1 VGAREYDPRTA
12 RWLQRDPIDAASG
25 DPNLYRYCGND
36 PGIVARSR
44 SLTLLVESISRMF
57 TGLIEATGQ
66 VVAMEPLPDG
76 GAQLTLEAFPM
87 SVGESLAV
95 NGVCLT
101 VSHAEGNRLRFDLV
115 PETLRRT
122 NLGELKP
129 GDRVNLERPLTPQS
143 RIGGHFVQGHV
154 DTTARLMAIQ
164 REGNGHILRLQ
175 LEDPRYRRYIVPKGS
190 IAVDGISLTVV
201 ETGEDWFTVWI
212 VPHTWQ
218 VTNLATRQRGD
229 RLNIETDILARYVE
243 QLLAFTKVE
252 KSPPP

>member
-1 VGAREYDPRTA
+1 
-12 RWLQRDPIDAASG
+12 
-25 DPNLYRYCGND
+25 
-36 PGIVARSR
+36 
-44 SLTLLVESISRMF
+44 MF

-66 VVAMEPLPDG
+66 VIALEPLPDG

-101 VSHAEGNRLRFDLV
+101 VSRSEGYRLRFDLV
-115 PETLRRT
+115 PETLRCT

-129 GDRVNLERPLTPQS
+129 GDQVNLERPLTPQS
-143 RIGGHFVQGHV
+143 HIGGHFVQGHV
-154 DTTARLMAIQ
+154 DTTTRLIEIQ
-164 REGNGHILRLQ
+164 PEGNAHILRLQ
-175 LEDPRYRRYIVPKGS
+175 LEDARYMRYIVPKGS

-201 ETGEDWFTVWI
+201 ETGENWFSVWI

-218 VTNLATRQRGD
+218 VTNLATRQLGD

-243 QLLAFTKVE
+243 QLLSFTKVE
-252 KSPPP
+252 KQPPP